1 MRRIAAALLVALA
14 ACSSKPPR
22 EEPRPRAGNLVVQIH
37 SIQTKH
43 DERLQGTVV
52 DLHLSVWKSGSRES
66 LRELRPENFSIREDG
81 RASDVESISSLARV
95 VEIDVVLLLDFSY
108 SMVQA
113 DALEAMK
120 EAAGK
125 FCEEATG
132 NRARVS
138 VVKFAT
144 TARVIAGFESDPQA
158 AIRKEK
164 SDETLDR
171 FTSLYDAAGTAIDQF
186 GDDGRRKVVV
196 IFSDGADN
204 HSKASLESVTERLGA
219 RGIIVY
225 AIGLGN
231 GIERSALE
239 RLAASGRVLYT
250 ADPSGL
256 KALFEEIADRL
267 GNLYHLQYVSPRFDD
282 AQHRLQLEVR
292 AGDLAGQVEF
302 NYRVL
307 ER

>member
-1 MRRIAAALLVALA
+1 MRRLAAALALLLA

-22 EEPRPRAGNLVVQIH
+22 EERPRAGNLVVQIH
-37 SIQTKH
+37 SILTKR

-52 DLHLSVWKSGSRES
+52 DLYLSVWKAGSRES
-66 LRELRPENFSIREDG
+66 IREIKPENLALREDG
-81 RASDVESISSLARV
+81 RAADVESISTLERV

-120 EAAGK
+120 DAAAK

-132 NRARVS
+132 NRARVC

-144 TARVIAGFESDPQA
+144 SARVISGFESDAQA
-158 AIRKEK
+158 AIRREK
-164 SDETLDR
+164 SDATLDR
-171 FTSLYDAAGTAIDQF
+171 FTSLYDAVGTAADQF

-204 HSKASLESVTERLGA
+204 HSKATLDAAAAKLES
-219 RGIIVY
+219 RGIIAY

-231 GIERSALE
+231 AIERGALE
-239 RLAASGRVLYT
+239 KLTASGRVLST

-267 GNLYHLQYVSPRFDD
+267 GNLYHLQYISPRFDD
-282 AQHRLQLEVR
+282 ASHRLQLEVR
-292 AGDLAGQVEF
+292 AGGLSGQVEF
-302 NYRVL
+302 SYRVL
-307 ER
+307 DR